1 MVLGTHRAS
10 AGVLVQV
17 RGTGVVVGMGGGGRT
32 GALVA
37 VGAIGAEVGR
47 KGQLVLGHSFSEA
60 VQLGGLAWVTH
71 QPPEQTLQGS
81 LMAAFE
87 RSSVVLTVKR

>member
-10 AGVLVQV
+10 AGVLVHMM
-17 RGTGVVVGMGGGGRT
+17 GAVVAVGGGGGGRV

-37 VGAIGAEVGR
+37 VGATGGEVGR